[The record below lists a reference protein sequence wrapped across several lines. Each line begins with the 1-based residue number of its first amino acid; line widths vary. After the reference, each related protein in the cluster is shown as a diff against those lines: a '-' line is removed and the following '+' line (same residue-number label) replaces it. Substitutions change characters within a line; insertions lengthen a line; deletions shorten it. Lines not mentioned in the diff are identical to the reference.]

1 MRTAAP
7 KTETEE
13 RRIGFIA
20 PEQIH
25 GALKQII
32 GWAEMNEIR
41 PSDKTFTER
50 EFLQGLVAGFWESPR
65 SQWEQIITGNAAAL
79 KKVVKASSKAAT
91 SS

>member
-1 MRTAAP
+1 MRTATP
-7 KTETEE
+7 KPDVEE

-32 GWAEMNEIR
+32 GWAEMNEVR

-50 EFLQGLVAGFWESPR
+50 EFLQGLIAGFWETPR
-65 SQWEQIITGNAAAL
+65 EQWESIIKANAKAL
-79 KKVVKASSKAAT
+79 KKVAKVKA
-91 SS
+91 